1 MQDGEKGIILTKEG
15 EEARMILI
23 SCYTG
28 KNGYQAGLKRKTKL
42 TFFANDG
49 KVKNSVL
56 KKGIVPKIK
65 TGMVPNFIHSFDALH
80 MQMIIQELYKQG
92 VQDIWA
98 VHDSF
103 GVHMCHVDE
112 MRRIVKNEFVKL
124 HEKPLEYHIQRLIET
139 NKEILDQSKLE
150 SLREEIVGLED
161 DWIDEVNESLYFI

>member
-1 MQDGEKGIILTKEG
+1 MEPCDRVRQTLNIAQE
-15 EEARMILI
+15 
-23 SCYTG
+23 
-28 KNGYQAGLKRKTKL
+28 
-42 TFFANDG
+42 
-49 KVKNSVL
+49 
-56 KKGIVPKIK
+56 IK

-161 DWIDEVNESLYFI
+161 DWIDEVNESLYFIS